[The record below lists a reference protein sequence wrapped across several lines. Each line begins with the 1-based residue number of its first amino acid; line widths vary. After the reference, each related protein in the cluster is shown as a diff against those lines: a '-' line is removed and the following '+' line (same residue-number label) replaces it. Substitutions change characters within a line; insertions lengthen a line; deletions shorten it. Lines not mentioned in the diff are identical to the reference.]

1 MTKGSG
7 EIAGD
12 GWVEDLV
19 IIFLYYLYCFIAV
32 IKPDNLAFQK
42 KKIPVHQDFSRLKQP
57 QLKWAFLS
65 LTAV

>member
-7 EIAGD
+7 EILGD

-32 IKPDNLAFQK
+32 IKPDNLAFQHLEK
-42 KKIPVHQDFSRLKQP
+42 KSQSIKTLAD
-57 QLKWAFLS
+57 
-65 LTAV
+65 

>member
-19 IIFLYYLYCFIAV
+19 IIFLYYHYCFIAV
-32 IKPDNLAFQK
+32 IKPDNLTFQ

>member
-1 MTKGSG
+1 MSKHNLHIVVEQTTKGGG

-12 GWVEDLV
+12 GWVEGLV

-42 KKIPVHQDFSRLKQP
+42 KNPSPSRL
-57 QLKWAFLS
+57 
-65 LTAV
+65 

>member
-19 IIFLYYLYCFIAV
+19 IIFLLQRLLLYCRHQAGQ
-32 IKPDNLAFQK
+32 PCLPE

-65 LTAV
+65 LTAL